1 MVSIMASV
9 KSAGTAGRKTG
20 WNASNAS
27 EGWQIVKKAIRNFN
41 KSSPWQKRWQE
52 REPLRLE
59 HIEKERVNKNEKNQ
73 SKNHIHRSGSRH
85 MA

>member
-1 MVSIMASV
+1 M
-9 KSAGTAGRKTG
+9 
-20 WNASNAS
+20 
-27 EGWQIVKKAIRNFN
+27 KKAISNFN
-41 KSSPWQKRWQE
+41 KSSPWRKRWQE

-73 SKNHIHRSGSRH
+73 SQNHIHRSGSRH